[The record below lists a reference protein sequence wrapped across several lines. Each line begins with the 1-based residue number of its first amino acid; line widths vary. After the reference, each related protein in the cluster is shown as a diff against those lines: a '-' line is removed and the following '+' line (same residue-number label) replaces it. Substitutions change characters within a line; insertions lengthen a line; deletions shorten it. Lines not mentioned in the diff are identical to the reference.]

1 MRAAEAA
8 AGASEWELM
17 RRAGEGAAQWVWRV
31 AAGRAVTVLCG
42 PGNNGGDGYVIAEW
56 LRARGIDVVVIAP
69 KEPGTDTARQAR
81 AGYRGA
87 VQTHLGNRHAPM
99 LVDALFGYGLTRP
112 IAGEFSKLLEQA
124 RASHSYCMAIDV
136 PSGVKSDTGVWL
148 GERFP
153 CELTLALGA
162 WKRAHWLMPG
172 SAAMGEK
179 RLVDIGLEVAECDEA
194 LSARPRLRAPA
205 ADSHKYTRG
214 LVAIVGG
221 TMPGAALLAA
231 EAAMRAGAG
240 NVRLLTDD
248 PHPAVPPEL
257 VVRQGQLEEHLADER
272 IGAVLVGPGLGRD
285 ETARARLAAAL
296 ETARP
301 CVIDADAL
309 HLLDWDALE
318 GVAASRLVLTPH
330 AGELAA
336 LCKAFGIAAESK
348 LERATGLR
356 DAIGA
361 NVLAK
366 GPDNLLAPVGGG
378 VVYFPAASRWLSAA
392 GTGDVLAGIAAAR
405 LAHHGDP
412 ARAAEEAVWLG
423 REAASIAGP
432 AFTAG
437 ELARA
442 VRPALARLL

>member
-8 AGASEWELM
+8 AGVSEWELM
-17 RRAGEGAAQWVWRV
+17 RRAGEGAAQWIWRL

-56 LRARGIDVVVIAP
+56 LRARGLEVAVVAP
-69 KEPGTDTARQAR
+69 VEPGTDTARKAR
-81 AGYRGA
+81 AGYSGDVRGE
-87 VQTHLGNRHAPM
+87 LGKRHAPI
-99 LVDALFGYGLTRP
+99 LVDALFGYGLSRP
-112 IAGEFSKLLEQA
+112 LTGEFAKLLEEA
-124 RASHSYCMAIDV
+124 RTSHGYCIAIDV
-136 PSGVKSDTGVWL
+136 PSGVESDTGSWL
-148 GERFP
+148 APRFQSD
-153 CELTLALGA
+153 LTLALGA
-162 WKRAHWLMPG
+162 WKRAHWVMPA

-179 RLVDIGLEVAECDEA
+179 RLVDIGLDIGECLEV
-194 LSARPRLRAPA
+194 LSARPRLHAPA

-221 TMPGAALLAA
+221 SMPGAALLSA

-240 NVRLLTDD
+240 NVRLLTDH
-248 PHPAVPPEL
+248 PHPAIPPEL
-257 VVRQGQLEEHLADER
+257 VVREGALEEHLGDER

-285 ETARARLAAAL
+285 DAARERVAAAL
-296 ETARP
+296 ETGKP

-318 GVAASRLVLTPH
+318 GVAASRLLLTPH

-336 LCKAFGIAAESK
+336 LCKAFGVTAESK

-356 DAIGA
+356 DAVGA

-378 VVYFPAASRWLSAA
+378 VVYFLAASRWLSTA
-392 GTGDVLAGIAAAR
+392 GTGDVLAGIAASR
-405 LAHHGDP
+405 LAGHGDP

-423 REAASIAGP
+423 REAARIAGP

-437 ELARA
+437 ELAFA
-442 VRPALARLL
+442 VRLALARFL